1 MEQLSSLA
9 TDSPGQLDIF
19 GHDSDTLGMDG
30 TQVGVLKQSNQVSFR
45 CLLKS
50 SNSSWLEPE
59 ISFEVLGNLS
69 HQTLEGQ
76 LSDEQL
82 SWLLVSSNLTE
93 GDGSRPVSMRLLDS
107 TSWRSGLSGSLCSEL
122 LPWSLSSSRFSSCL
136 LCTGHFIFEISS
148 SCDTCL

>member
-19 GHDSDTLGMDG
+19 GHDSDTLGVDG

-59 ISFEVLGNLS
+59 ISFEILGNLS

-82 SWLLVSSNLTE
+82 SGLLVSSNLTE
-93 GDGSRPVSMRLLDS
+93 GDGSRPVSVRLLHS
-107 TSWRSGLSGSLCSEL
+107 SSWRSGLPGSLCGEL

-148 SCDTCL
+148 CDTCL